1 MAAAA
6 SSSLKLELG
15 LEDSLYEES
24 VCLRLRCACDQR
36 SRKDLDLKARP
47 YSSST
52 SSGLCCR
59 GGPGHAGEMVDDDVV
74 PSIMASAAM
83 HSRIYSGNEAK

>member
-15 LEDSLYEES
+15 LDES
-24 VCLRLRCACDQR
+24 MYGENVCLKLRCACDQR

-59 GGPGHAGEMVDDDVV
+59 GGPGHAGEMDADVF
-74 PSIMASAAM
+74 PSIIVSAAM